1 MSTGSQPPAIVTWQH
16 RYCAL
21 MAMMYVLCIVLGVL
35 MIVFRNEAADADQ
48 SAVELLV
55 SGIVLIGLGVVL
67 ALVYAVAP
75 FLRPAPWLWTFHLV
89 LIAFGMTSV
98 CCLPVCI
105 PLLIG
110 WIKPETRQY
119 FGKS

>member
-1 MSTGSQPPAIVTWQH
+1 MYPGSERPAVVTWQH

-21 MAMMYVLCIVLGVL
+21 MALMYVVCIGLGVF
-35 MIVFRNEAADADQ
+35 MIVFRNEGADESQ
-48 SAVELLV
+48 SVGELLFM
-55 SGIVLIGLGVVL
+55 GIALIVLGVVL

-89 LIAFGMTSV
+89 LIAFGMTSL
-98 CCLPVCI
+98 CCLPACI

>member
-1 MSTGSQPPAIVTWQH
+1 MYTGSEPPAIITWQH
-16 RYCAL
+16 RYCVL
-21 MAMMYVLCIVLGVL
+21 MALLYVLCIGLGIV
-35 MIVFRNEAADADQ
+35 MIVFRNEAADASQ
-48 SAVELLV
+48 SVAELLFM
-55 SGIVLIGLGVVL
+55 GIALIGLGAVL

-89 LIAFGMTSV
+89 LIAFGMTSL

>member
-1 MSTGSQPPAIVTWQH
+1 MSTGTERPAIVTWQH

-21 MAMMYVLCIVLGVL
+21 MAVMYLVCIGLGVL

-48 SAVELLV
+48 PAVELLV
-55 SGIVLIGLGVVL
+55 SGIVLIAVGVVL
-67 ALVYAVAP
+67 SLVYGVAP
-75 FLRPAPWLWTFHLV
+75 FLRTAPWLWTFHLV
-89 LIAFGMTSV
+89 LIALGLTSL
-98 CCLPVCI
+98 CCLPICI